1 MPKGIIGLGMWC
13 VDTTYKINTLPQRGK
28 LEPIIESFQCVGGG
42 PSNVLTDLRSLGF
55 KYPMI
60 AMGSIGVDDNASYIK
75 KHCHQNAIETKF
87 LKSTHK
93 APTSHTVCMFE
104 KQHERTFLYYA
115 GANNLLDIH
124 HFQIQKLKSIPKIM
138 YVGYITLLG
147 KLDKFSGKNTRL
159 SKILI
164 EAKKKDIITVLDLVS
179 NNDPTFQ
186 KVVLSALPN
195 TDYLLLNEIEA
206 ELLFKR
212 PIINSKKKLN
222 KKLITNLSKKL
233 FLKGINKALIIHHA
247 KESLYLSRD
256 EIIHT
261 NSQTIN
267 KRKIINSVGAGDA
280 FCAAFIYG
288 IHESWDTKK
297 TLKKAH
303 AAGGAMMKVDSSSG
317 NLPNIQKL

>member
-147 KLDKFSGKNTRL
+147 KLDKFSRKNTRL

-222 KKLITNLSKKL
+222 KNL
-233 FLKGINKALIIHHA
+233 
-247 KESLYLSRD
+247 
-256 EIIHT
+256 
-261 NSQTIN
+261 
-267 KRKIINSVGAGDA
+267 
-280 FCAAFIYG
+280 
-288 IHESWDTKK
+288 
-297 TLKKAH
+297 
-303 AAGGAMMKVDSSSG
+303 
-317 NLPNIQKL
+317 

>member
-1 MPKGIIGLGMWC
+1 MSKGIIGLGMWC

-42 PSNVLTDLRSLGF
+42 PSNVLSDLYSLGF

-60 AMGSIGVDDNASYIK
+60 AMGSIGVDENASYIK
-75 KHCHQNAIETKF
+75 KHCQQNAIETKF

-124 HFQIQKLKSIPKIM
+124 HFQIQKLKSSPKIM

-179 NNDPTFQ
+179 NNDPSFQ

-233 FLKGINKALIIHHA
+233 FLKGIKKALIVHHS
-247 KESLYLSRD
+247 KES
-256 EIIHT
+256 
-261 NSQTIN
+261 
-267 KRKIINSVGAGDA
+267 
-280 FCAAFIYG
+280 
-288 IHESWDTKK
+288 
-297 TLKKAH
+297 
-303 AAGGAMMKVDSSSG
+303 
-317 NLPNIQKL
+317 

>member
-60 AMGSIGVDDNASYIK
+60 AMGSIGVDEKATYIK
-75 KHCHQNAIETKF
+75 KHCHKNAIETKF

-93 APTSHTVCMFE
+93 VPTSHTICMFE
-104 KQHERTFLYYA
+104 KQNERTFLYQA
-115 GANNLLDIH
+115 GANNLLDVN
-124 HFQIQKLKSIPKIM
+124 HFQIQKLKSNPKIL

-147 KLDKFSGKNTRL
+147 NLDKFLGKSTRL
-159 SKILI
+159 SRVLLQ
-164 EAKKKDIITVLDLVS
+164 AKKKDIITVLDLVS
-179 NNDPTFQ
+179 NNDPSFQ
-186 KVVLSALPN
+186 RVVLSALPY

-206 ELLFKR
+206 ELLFKKS
-212 PIINSKKKLN
+212 IINSKKKLN
-222 KKLITNLSKKL
+222 KKLIINLSKKL
-233 FLKGINKALIIHHA
+233 FLKGIKRALIIHHA
-247 KESLYLSRD
+247 KESIYISRD
-256 EIIHT
+256 EVIHT
-261 NSQTIN
+261 NSKIIN
-267 KRKIINSVGAGDA
+267 KKKIINSVGAGDA

-288 IHESWDTKK
+288 IHESWNMKK

-303 AAGGAMMKVDSSSG
+303 AAGSAMMKIDSSSG
-317 NLPNIQKL
+317 NLPKIERL

>member
-42 PSNVLTDLRSLGF
+42 PSNVLTNLYSLGF

-60 AMGSIGVDDNASYIK
+60 AMGSIGVDEKATYIK
-75 KHCHQNAIETKF
+75 KHCHKNAIETKY
-87 LKSTHK
+87 LKSTLK
-93 APTSHTVCMFE
+93 APTSHTICMFE
-104 KQHERTFLYYA
+104 KQNERTFLYQS
-115 GANNLLDIH
+115 GANNLLDVN
-124 HFQIQKLKSIPKIM
+124 HFQIQKLKSNPKIL

-147 KLDKFSGKNTRL
+147 NLDKFSGKITRL
-159 SKILI
+159 SRVLLQ
-164 EAKKKDIITVLDLVS
+164 AKKMDIITVLDLVS
-179 NNDPTFQ
+179 NNDPSFQ
-186 KVVLSALPN
+186 RAVLSALPN

-206 ELLFKR
+206 ELLFKKS
-212 PIINSKKKLN
+212 IINSKKKLN

-233 FLKGINKALIIHHA
+233 FLKGIKKALIIHHA
-247 KESLYLSRD
+247 KESLYLSRE

-261 NSQTIN
+261 NSITIN
-267 KRKIINSVGAGDA
+267 KNKIINSVGAGDA

-288 IHESWDTKK
+288 IHESWDMRK

-303 AAGGAMMKVDSSSG
+303 AAGSAMIKIDSSSG
-317 NLPNIQKL
+317 SLPNIMRL